1 MTSAKSKKKSSIEVR
16 AVDSVTEDTCRVFLL
31 ALTSFTGL
39 SGIVLFIT
47 GCVVTSQYNLFLN
60 FLTGKYTES
69 SVFLILLG
77 IIVIIV
83 SSIGF
88 YASLKSH
95 YVLMTTF
102 VTVMIIC
109 VICEVIGSITMFAL
123 NQDGQQ
129 QTEIR
134 NKLVTS
140 LQAYD
145 VTPDAMT
152 DAWDMI
158 QTDLECCGVSGPRDF
173 RQSPFFREK
182 SHLPVSC
189 CGPLVLDVQ
198 GQAEKCRT
206 STPTVHKRGCH
217 EAMEQFLKMYMGA
230 LGGVAALVAAMQ
242 VMVITAATILIG
254 KWARPSH
261 CYPCY

>member
-1 MTSAKSKKKSSIEVR
+1 MTSAKAKKSSIEVS

-31 ALTSFTGL
+31 ALTSF
-39 SGIVLFIT
+39 SGTLGIILFIT
-47 GCVVTSQYNLFLN
+47 GCVVTSQYNLLLDFI
-60 FLTGKYTES
+60 TGKYTES

-77 IIVIIV
+77 IVVIIV

-102 VTVMIIC
+102 LAVMILC
-109 VICEVIGSITMFAL
+109 VICEAIGSITMFAL

-129 QTEIR
+129 QTLIR
-134 NKLVTS
+134 DKLVTS
-140 LQAYD
+140 LKEYD
-145 VTPDAMT
+145 VTPNTMT

-189 CGPLVLDVQ
+189 CGPLVLDVK
-198 GQAEKCRT
+198 GQAEKCRYL
-206 STPTVHKRGCH
+206 SIISRHIEIEILPQDLNSDNSQKRLSCG
-217 EAMEQFLKMYMGA
+217 
-230 LGGVAALVAAMQ
+230 
-242 VMVITAATILIG
+242 
-254 KWARPSH
+254 S
-261 CYPCY
+261 